1 MCTARLGRFISGKLI
16 RYVVGLLTRGHGWAV
31 GFPESVFPRLS
42 RCICHEFGNVTL
54 FWCLS
59 DVPSV
64 SAALLRVGIRCL
76 FVKLALGLL
85 FPLSSGGSG
94 VSVVYF
100 ADGIGLGIKR
110 FSFSCLET
118 SARTNRGQARH
129 GTARQGV
136 FLSGIESSFGHDA
149 GVFCLVLFLFAHLMS
164 LFVLFLVLVLGIS

>member
-16 RYVVGLLTRGHGWAV
+16 RYMVGLLTRGHGWAV

-110 FSFSCLET
+110 FSFHVWRHRQGPT
-118 SARTNRGQARH
+118 GDRQGTARH
-129 GTARQGV
+129 GKESFCLALSHLLVMMQV
-136 FLSGIESSFGHDA
+136 FFVSSFS
-149 GVFCLVLFLFAHLMS
+149 FS
-164 LFVLFLVLVLGIS
+164 PI